1 MHFVLARFALLALAA
16 LRLHAAE
23 PAPAL
28 TAEKLC
34 ARWTGAWTGVLEYR
48 DYQPP
53 HGRVTL
59 PTLLTVES
67 APAPTPDAAT
77 LILRFVYDDGP
88 KKTVKSASR
97 LTLDLNARRLT
108 WSDESK
114 PVRPEDTFTL
124 AEASP
129 EGDRLVFLGTATDDK
144 KVSRIRYT
152 FTTAARSWRILK
164 ETTSDG
170 PDFAFRHEYRFEK

>member
-1 MHFVLARFALLALAA
+1 MRSVLVRFALLALAT

-23 PAPAL
+23 PAPTLTEKKLYAL
-28 TAEKLC
+28 
-34 ARWTGAWTGVLEYR
+34 WTGEWTGVLEYR

-59 PTLLTVES
+59 PTLLEVT
-67 APAPTPDAAT
+67 PTPDAAA

-88 KKTVKSASR
+88 KKTVKSTSR
-97 LTLDLNARRLT
+97 LAFDPDARRLIWT
-108 WSDESK
+108 DESK
-114 PVRPEDTFTL
+114 PARPEDTFTL

-129 EGDRLVFLGTATDDK
+129 DGTRLVFLGTQMDDNK
-144 KVSRIRYT
+144 TSRVRYT
-152 FTTAARSWRILK
+152 FATAASSWRILK

-170 PDFAFRHEYRFEK
+170 PDFAFRHEYRFRR